1 MVERTGPEQMGYKQP
16 VCLKP
21 WLLEISCQRLEGRN
35 QLSGITGFR
44 TQVVRFWQKGPRK
57 CMGKGR
63 GVALSHVLL
72 AKDQLHPFL
81 SYLVQEQATS

>member
-16 VCLKP
+16 GCLKP

-44 TQVVRFWQKGPRK
+44 TQARGF
-57 CMGKGR
+57 GR
-63 GVALSHVLL
+63 RDLEMHGEGERSRLESC
-72 AKDQLHPFL
+72 FI
-81 SYLVQEQATS
+81 S